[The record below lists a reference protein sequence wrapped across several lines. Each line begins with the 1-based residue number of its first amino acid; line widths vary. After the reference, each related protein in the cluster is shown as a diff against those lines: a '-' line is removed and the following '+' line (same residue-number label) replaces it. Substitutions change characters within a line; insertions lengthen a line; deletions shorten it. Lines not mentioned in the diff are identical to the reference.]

1 LRCAA
6 NLKVLIDALRG
17 GLMPALE
24 SVTIDGADELTPG
37 TEEAMET
44 AEGWEEIDYRK
55 YRWRRPQ

>member
-1 LRCAA
+1 
-6 NLKVLIDALRG
+6 
-17 GLMPALE
+17 MPALE